1 VPSRRCCFYLDTAVS
16 LLVRDPRPG
25 YPFSVASL
33 PDHLLPGAVGKEPIA
48 KAVLEQHQRRRVL
61 AGATGVFVRCG
72 YRSTTVDQIV
82 SAANIGVGTFYGLFQ
97 GKEDCFL
104 CLYDLIVA
112 EAEEAVGVA
121 VAGEGR
127 WEDRVVEALR
137 ALLELAAAEPDRARI
152 AIVEAPT
159 AGPAAQS
166 RYAETVARLAAA
178 LGESRSGYAP
188 CGGPPAGF
196 EHAAVAGLAWT
207 LHQRLAVG
215 EPLVVADLLPEMADF
230 VVAPYA
236 GTGMFGR

>member
-1 VPSRRCCFYLDTAVS
+1 M
-16 LLVRDPRPG
+16 
-25 YPFSVASL
+25 ASL

-61 AGATGVFVRCG
+61 TAATEVFVRRG
-72 YRSTTVDQIV
+72 YQSTTVDQIV
-82 SAANIGVGTFYGLFQ
+82 SAARIGVGSFYGLFE

-121 VAGEGR
+121 VTGEGR
-127 WEDRVVEALR
+127 WEDRVFEVLS
-137 ALLELAAAEPDRARI
+137 ALLELAAAEPARARV

-159 AGPAAQS
+159 AGPVAQA
-166 RYAETVARLAAA
+166 RYAETVARLAAG
-178 LGESRSGYAP
+178 LREGRSGNAP
-188 CGGPPAGF
+188 GEGPPAGF

-207 LHQRLAVG
+207 LHQRLAAG
-215 EPLVVADLLPEMADF
+215 EPLVVAELLPEMVDF

-236 GTGMFGR
+236 GTGMFER